1 MQPLDA
7 PYDRLAALPRE
18 LWLPGLTTACGDSA
32 ARLADLRA
40 WLDALDA
47 GRLPDA
53 AHDFGDA
60 PALAPMRVAI
70 GELDL
75 PALTRGVPALAEQV
89 LRTMCWHLDRIVD
102 RQPRLSRAQA
112 IAESAEGFR
121 DEWALEKSG
130 WEEAL
135 ALMQGLG
142 DLAHLRWDE
151 LRGRLTAREWREA
164 QRLSALL
171 AHLQPLA
178 ELIRGLGR
186 AHYHPARPPA
196 PVAQLVPDD
205 TPLPLIERET
215 RLPDA
220 PGELMGIRHSDRLER
235 MLGSEAMQIRHP
247 VLHKL
252 WRAKLAESRLLT
264 YQSEAVLIDWVP
276 DPQGR
281 ARQRSAPQPERLERG
296 PIILAVDTSG
306 SMQGAP
312 ENIAKAVV
320 LEALR
325 TAHRERRGCLLIA
338 FGGPDEIV
346 EHDLRPTE
354 RPHEGID
361 ALFALLGQSFDGG
374 TDVQAPIE
382 RAVQRVR
389 EARWRSA
396 DLLIVSDGEFGCT
409 PATLEHLE
417 QAREELGLRVQGV
430 LVGDRETL
438 GLLQTCDDI
447 FWLRDWRRFAG
458 DTPQREAFVPVHTAS
473 LTALYFP
480 NALNARASAT
490 AAKRPPPRQN
500 NEL

>member
-1 MQPLDA
+1 MGPIDA

-18 LWLPGLTTACGDSA
+18 LWLPGLVTACGDSA
-32 ARLADLRA
+32 ARLADLRG
-40 WLDALDA
+40 WLDALDQ
-47 GRLPDA
+47 GLLPDESL
-53 AHDFGDA
+53 DFGDVEA
-60 PALAPMRVAI
+60 TRPLRAAV
-70 GELDL
+70 GELEL
-75 PALTRGVPALAEQV
+75 PELTRGVPALAEQV
-89 LRTMCWHLDRIVD
+89 LRTMLWHLDRIVD
-102 RQPRLSRAQA
+102 LQPRLTRAQA
-112 IAESAEGFR
+112 IAASAQGFR
-121 DEWALEKSG
+121 DEWEVEKSG

-142 DLAHLRWDE
+142 DLARLRWDE

-164 QRLSALL
+164 QRISALL

-178 ELIRGLGR
+178 ELIRSLGR
-186 AHYHPARPPA
+186 AHHHPERPPA
-196 PVAQLVPDD
+196 RATQAAALD
-205 TPLPLIERET
+205 TPRPLRERET

-220 PGELMGIRHSDRLER
+220 PGELMGIRHSGHIER
-235 MLGSEAMQIRHP
+235 MLGSEAMQIRHA

-252 WRAKLAESRLLT
+252 WRARLAESRLLT
-264 YQSEAVLIDWVP
+264 YQSEAVLIEQVP
-276 DPQGR
+276 DPEGR
-281 ARQRSAPQPERLERG
+281 ARRRSTPQPERLERG

-325 TAHRERRGCLLIA
+325 TAHREKRGCLLIA
-338 FGGPDEIV
+338 FGGPDEVI
-346 EHDLRPTE
+346 ERELRPAE
-354 RPHEGID
+354 RPQEGLD
-361 ALFALLGQSFDGG
+361 ALLELLGQSFDGG

-389 EARWRSA
+389 EARWSGA

-409 PATLEHLE
+409 PATQAHLE
-417 QAREELGLRVQGV
+417 AARSELGLRVQGI

-438 GLLQTCDDI
+438 GLLETCDAI
-447 FWLRDWRRFAG
+447 HWLRDWRRFAG
-458 DTPQREAFVPVHTAS
+458 DTPQREGFVPVHTAS

-490 AAKRPPPRQN
+490 AAQRKT
-500 NEL
+500 

>member
-1 MQPLDA
+1 MIALDP

-18 LWLPGLTTACGDSA
+18 LWLPGLITSCGDSA
-32 ARLADLRA
+32 ARLADLRG
-40 WLDALDA
+40 WLAALAD
-47 GRLPDA
+47 GQLPDA
-53 AHDFGDA
+53 ALDFGDA
-60 PALAPMRVAI
+60 AALAPMRDTI
-70 GELDL
+70 GELEL
-75 PALTRGVPALAEQV
+75 PALTRGVPALAGQV
-89 LRTMCWHLDRIVD
+89 LRTMLWHLDRIVD
-102 RQPRLSRAQA
+102 LQPRLTREQA
-112 IAESAEGFR
+112 IAHSAEGFR
-121 DEWALEKSG
+121 EEWTLEKSG

-151 LRGRLTAREWREA
+151 LRGRLTSREWREA
-164 QRLSALL
+164 QRISALL

-178 ELIRGLGR
+178 ELIRSLGR
-186 AHYHPARPPA
+186 AQHHPAQPPSRSA
-196 PVAQLVPDD
+196 QVAVNDA
-205 TPLPLIERET
+205 PLPLIERET

-264 YQSEAVLIDWVP
+264 YQSEAVVIDHVP
-276 DPQGR
+276 DPRGR
-281 ARQRSAPQPERLERG
+281 ASRRSAPQPERLERG

-325 TAHRERRGCLLIA
+325 TAHREQRGCLLIA
-338 FGGPDEIV
+338 FGGPDELV
-346 EHDLRPTE
+346 ERDLHPAE
-354 RPHEGID
+354 RPQAGLD
-361 ALFALLGQSFDGG
+361 ALMELLGQSFDGG

-389 EARWRSA
+389 EARWSSA

-409 PATLEHLE
+409 PATLQHLE
-417 QAREELGLRVQGV
+417 DARQELGLRVQGI

-438 GLLQTCDDI
+438 GLLETCDAI
-447 FWLRDWRRFAG
+447 HWLRDWRRFAG
-458 DTPQREAFVPVHTAS
+458 DTPQREGFVPVHTPS

-480 NALNARASAT
+480 NALNPRASAT
-490 AAKRPPPRQN
+490 AARHGA
-500 NEL
+500 

>member
-1 MQPLDA
+1 MWGSIDT

-18 LWLPGLTTACGDSA
+18 LWLPGLVTACGDSA
-32 ARLADLRA
+32 ARLADLRG
-40 WLDALDA
+40 WLDALDQ
-47 GRLPDA
+47 GQLPDETL
-53 AHDFGDA
+53 DFGDA
-60 PALAPMRVAI
+60 QAVMPLRVAI
-70 GELDL
+70 GELEL
-75 PALTRGVPALAEQV
+75 PQLSRGVPALAEQV
-89 LRTMCWHLDRIVD
+89 LRTLLWHLDRIVD
-102 RQPRLSRAQA
+102 LQPRLTRAQA
-112 IAESAEGFR
+112 IAASAQGFR
-121 DEWALEKSG
+121 EEWAIEKSG

-164 QRLSALL
+164 QRISALL

-178 ELIRGLGR
+178 ELIRSLGR
-186 AHYHPARPPA
+186 AHHHPERPPA
-196 PVAQLVPDD
+196 LAVQAAALH
-205 TPLPLIERET
+205 TPLPLRERET

-220 PGELMGIRHSDRLER
+220 PGELMGIRHSDRIER

-252 WRAKLAESRLLT
+252 WRARLAESRLLT
-264 YQSEAVLIDWVP
+264 YQSEAVLIEPVP
-276 DPQGR
+276 DPEGR
-281 ARQRSAPQPERLERG
+281 ARQRSALQPERLERG
-296 PIILAVDTSG
+296 PIILCVDTSG

-325 TAHRERRGCLLIA
+325 TAHREKRGCLLIA
-338 FGGPDEIV
+338 FGGPDEVI
-346 EHDLRPTE
+346 ERELRPAE
-354 RPHEGID
+354 RPQDGLD
-361 ALFALLGQSFDGG
+361 ALLELLGQSFDGG

-382 RAVQRVR
+382 RAVQRVH
-389 EARWRSA
+389 EARWSGA

-409 PATLEHLE
+409 PATQAQLEA
-417 QAREELGLRVQGV
+417 ARSELGLRVQGI

-438 GLLQTCDDI
+438 GLLETCDAI
-447 FWLRDWRRFAG
+447 HWLRDWRRFAG
-458 DTPQREAFVPVHTAS
+458 DTPQREGFVPVHTAS

-490 AAKRPPPRQN
+490 AARRGS
-500 NEL
+500 